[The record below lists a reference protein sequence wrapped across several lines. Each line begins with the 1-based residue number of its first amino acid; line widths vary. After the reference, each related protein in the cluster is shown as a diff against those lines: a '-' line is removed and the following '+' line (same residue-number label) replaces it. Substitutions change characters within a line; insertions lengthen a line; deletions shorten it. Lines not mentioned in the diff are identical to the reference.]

1 VLAKPLLALLR
12 SSAPLTLVA
21 IALTIGGC
29 ASSAGTKADT
39 QNPFASYP
47 VADIIEAGNKSLESG
62 ETERAVYIYMQALEI
77 EQSAET
83 WYRIGIGK
91 GRLGDRGYA
100 WQAFKEA
107 IKLDPTHV
115 GAQEELGLT
124 YMAMAQPEPATFH
137 LKQATELDPQRWRAW
152 NALGVLADMDKQYA
166 LAVSYYEA
174 GLLAAPRSPMLMT
187 NIGYSYYLAG
197 DMEQAS
203 AWFGRALIVDPE
215 FAPAV
220 KNLALLYARQGW
232 YDQAVKT
239 FSKVTGK
246 PQAYNDVG
254 YVAMRQGDYE
264 QAHELLTEAIRL
276 SPVYYEKAYENLA
289 TLKKQMD
296 AAGTATPAEAAL
308 RSNSG
313 HIVVAEGQAPRKA
326 TVTAE
331 ILNVRSSPEADSDV
345 VTHLQAGDPVE
356 VIMTMPN
363 WAFVNY
369 RPAAQDANLTG
380 WVNSRYVGSHEAKST
395 LMAVPEL
402 MATTDLSAPGTTT
415 SPAVAAAP
423 AQTEAAMET
432 TAMEQATNALVP
444 DLAIEEIVVT
454 APAAAEPL
462 PATFADTTES
472 ISGSI
477 DAPLAAQ
484 TDTGNT
490 SPLFEAVTQ

>member
-1 VLAKPLLALLR
+1 MLLKPLNALLR

-29 ASSAGTKADT
+29 ASTAGTKADP

-47 VADIIEAGNKSLESG
+47 VEDIIEAGNKSLESG

-83 WYRIGIGK
+83 WYRIGVGK
-91 GRLGDRGYA
+91 ARLGDKGYA

-107 IKLDPTHV
+107 IKLDPSHV

-137 LKQATELDPQRWRAW
+137 LKRATELDPQRWRAW

-203 AWFGRALIVDPE
+203 AWFGRALIVDAE

-220 KNLALLYARQGW
+220 RNLALLYARQGW

-239 FSKVTGK
+239 FSKVIDEAR
-246 PQAYNDVG
+246 AYNDVG
-254 YVAMRQGDYE
+254 YIAMRQGDYE

-276 SPVYYEKAYENLA
+276 SPIYYEKAYENLA

-308 RSNSG
+308 RFNSS

-345 VTHLQAGDPVE
+345 VTHLKAGDPVE

-369 RPAAQDANLTG
+369 RPAAKDTTLTG
-380 WVNSRYVGSHEAKST
+380 WVNSRYVGSQEAKST
-395 LMAVPEL
+395 LMAVPE
-402 MATTDLSAPGTTT
+402 AIAAAD
-415 SPAVAAAP
+415 VAAAETTTAPTVAAEP
-423 AQTEAAMET
+423 AQTEAAIESS
-432 TAMEQATNALVP
+432 AMAQTMNTSAP
-444 DLAIEEIVVT
+444 DSVIEEMVVT
-454 APAAAEPL
+454 ASVAAEPL
-462 PATFADTTES
+462 AATFADTTES
-472 ISGSI
+472 MPDSI

-484 TDTGNT
+484 TDTADT
-490 SPLFEAVTQ
+490 APIFEAATQ